1 MSSHT
6 SALGFDVVSVFRH
19 LLLKVLCVCKK
30 FLVNLP
36 VSTCGICSRDDSG
49 FVAVGGGFVGFG
61 VCLFV
66 GAGIG
71 LFVGFGV
78 PRFVSLA
85 TLPVL
90 TPLVGFAFLVAFA
103 TGF

>member
-1 MSSHT
+1 M
-6 SALGFDVVSVFRH
+6 
-19 LLLKVLCVCKK
+19 
-30 FLVNLP
+30 NLP
-36 VSTCGICSRDDSG
+36 VSTCGICTRDDLG
-49 FVAVGGGFVGFG
+49 FVAVGGSFVGFG

-66 GAGIG
+66 GPGIG
-71 LFVGFGV
+71 LFVSFGV

-90 TPLVGFAFLVAFA
+90 TALVGFTFPVMFA